1 MGLSYMTEGHISSYL
16 SGLWTNSEEHIGLS
30 TSSVL
35 MQAELPKTD
44 IGQLS
49 GSVTDK
55 SGQPIEDASVV
66 IYKYGGMINS
76 IDKQGGYTS
85 VTSSDERGM
94 YSFGALYQAF
104 II

>member
-1 MGLSYMTEGHISSYL
+1 
-16 SGLWTNSEEHIGLS
+16 
-30 TSSVL
+30 

-76 IDKQGGYTS
+76 IDRQGGYTS

-94 YSFGALYQAF
+94 YSFGALHHGVYNIKITYPNEIVSTIENYAIWPSSISSF
-104 II
+104 NFVE